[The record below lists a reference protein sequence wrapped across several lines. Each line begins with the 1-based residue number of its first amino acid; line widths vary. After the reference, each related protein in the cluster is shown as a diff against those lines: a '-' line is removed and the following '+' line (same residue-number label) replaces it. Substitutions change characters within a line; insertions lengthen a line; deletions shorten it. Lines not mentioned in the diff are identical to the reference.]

1 MKPQQ
6 NLRVWIGVKKF
17 TRCIYKSKWKMPYH
31 IHYEWT
37 GTIQSYVGQ
46 KATRCRTD
54 CDTKE
59 WKYRLGDS
67 VHELIDNMKS

>member
-1 MKPQQ
+1 
-6 NLRVWIGVKKF
+6 
-17 TRCIYKSKWKMPYH
+17 MPYH
-31 IHYEWT
+31 IHYEWNGVT
-37 GTIQSYVGQ
+37 QSYVGQ
-46 KATRCRTD
+46 KVTRCRTD